1 MIVECVT
8 FNEDRVKKMKK
19 RDFID
24 AHKNVFFL
32 DRPPEEREKTLSSI
46 YDDITSSNALKQ
58 KKDDYIL

>member
-1 MIVECVT
+1 MIVEGVT

-32 DRPPEEREKTLSSI
+32 DSPPQEREKTLSSI
-46 YDDITSSNALKQ
+46 YDDITSSNAPKQ